1 MVKGKSL
8 EWGEDELEALSE
20 ISPSDVEAA
29 AVWWKTNAPKEAKDI
44 LDAEADV
51 PLE

>member
-1 MVKGKSL
+1 MVKGESL
-8 EWGEDELEALSE
+8 DWTEEEIEALAE
-20 ISPSDVEAA
+20 ISPADLEAA